1 MTASADCLFCKI
13 VRGEIPGDVVHRDDA
28 ITAFRDINPQAS
40 THLLIV
46 PNEHVVGTNDLT
58 PEHDQLVGRLIRTAA
73 QIAAREGVGESGY
86 RLTVNCGPDAGQ
98 LVKHLHFHL
107 LGGRKMGWPPG

>member
-1 MTASADCLFCKI
+1 M
-13 VRGEIPGDVVHRDDA
+13 GDRMDELKGNA
-28 ITAFRDINPQAS
+28 K
-40 THLLIV
+40 
-46 PNEHVVGTNDLT
+46 
-58 PEHDQLVGRLIRTAA
+58 
-73 QIAAREGVGESGY
+73 EGVGESGY